1 MANQSMISKEVARL
15 EAEAMASY
23 QSQSLMKT
31 ALRRLRK
38 DYLTILALGLLF
50 VLTLLAVLAPQIED
64 LYDVSYTMPDS
75 TSQLL
80 GVGADGHPL
89 GTDNLGRDLLARLLY
104 GGRVSLFIGFS
115 AAIFSTLLGVTL
127 GLVAGYYQGGRF
139 SFIDDAITWFITT
152 LNSIPT
158 LLLLILLTS
167 VLTPNLPTLIAVLTM
182 VTWTGTMRLIR
193 GETMVHRESEY
204 VISAKALG
212 ASAWRI
218 MFVHILPN
226 TISVLVT
233 SLAIQIGSI
242 ILIESALSFLG
253 LGVRPPEPSWGNMLT
268 QAQAYFRQAPHMSI
282 FPGIM
287 IVLTVLSFYLL
298 GDGLRDAFDPRSRK

>member
-1 MANQSMISKEVARL
+1 MTAQSLQAQDIARL
-15 EAEAMASY
+15 EADEQMPFK
-23 QSQSLMKT
+23 SQSLMQT

-38 DYLTILALGLLF
+38 DYLTLLALGTLIL
-50 VLTLLAVLAPQIED
+50 LTLLAVFAPQIED
-64 LYDVSYTMPDS
+64 LYDVSYTRPNPQAQLMPP
-75 TSQLL
+75 
-80 GVGADGHPL
+80 GMDGHPL
-89 GTDNLGRDLLARLLY
+89 GTDHLGRDILARLLY
-104 GGRVSLFIGFS
+104 GGRVSLFIGIS
-115 AAIFSTLLGVTL
+115 AATFSTLLGVTL
-127 GLVAGYYQGGRF
+127 GLISGYYQGGPLTF
-139 SFIDDAITWFITT
+139 VDDFIMWFITT

-167 VLTPNLPTLIAVLTM
+167 VLRPDIGTLIAVLTI

-193 GETMVHRESEY
+193 GEAIVAREQEY
-204 VISAKALG
+204 IVSARAMGAGAL
-212 ASAWRI
+212 RI

-226 TISVLVT
+226 TVSVLVT
-233 SLAIQIGSI
+233 SLAIQVGSI

-282 FPGIM
+282 FPGLM
-287 IVLTVLSFYLL
+287 IVITVLSLYLI

>member
-1 MANQSMISKEVARL
+1 MTAQSLQAQDIARL
-15 EAEAMASY
+15 EADEQMTFK
-23 QSQSLMKT
+23 SQSLLQT

-38 DYLTILALGLLF
+38 DYLTLLALGTLAL
-50 VLTLLAVLAPQIED
+50 LTLLAIFAPQIED
-64 LYDVSYTMPDS
+64 LYDVSYTRPNAQAQLMPP
-75 TSQLL
+75 
-80 GVGADGHPL
+80 GVGGHPL
-89 GTDNLGRDLLARLLY
+89 GTDNLGRDILARLLY
-104 GGRVSLFIGFS
+104 GGRVSLFIGI
-115 AAIFSTLLGVTL
+115 AAAFFSTLVGVTL
-127 GLVAGYYQGGRF
+127 GLISGYYQGGPLT
-139 SFIDDAITWFITT
+139 FIDDAIMWFITT

-167 VLTPNLPTLIAVLTM
+167 VLRPDIGTLIAVLTI

-193 GETMVHRESEY
+193 GEAMVAREQEY
-204 VISAKALG
+204 IVSARAMGAGAL
-212 ASAWRI
+212 RI

-226 TISVLVT
+226 TVSVLVT
-233 SLAIQIGSI
+233 SLAIQVGSI

-282 FPGIM
+282 FPGLM
-287 IVLTVLSFYLL
+287 IVITVLSLYLI